1 MKLLLSAIVAL
12 LVTYGAQAQLKINE
26 VLYDPSNTALAGDAN
41 GDGVYDQV
49 QDEFIEFVNTSPNT
63 LDVSKVKIYDYVIS
77 SGLKTLRHTVPNG
90 LSVPGRGALVVF
102 GGGTATGTFGGAV
115 VVVDLGTAGLSLGNS
130 GEVIIVEDS
139 LGNVLDSLNTDALSD
154 NPNESYTRNPDF
166 TGAYVQHASVRAGVL
181 FSPGLMASGTPFST
195 TSLASTKTTKSAF
208 SLSPNPTAGHI
219 KLDGDLA
226 DGQILNIYSPVGSL
240 VSQKV
245 LLGNSANLADLAN
258 GVYFLLVA
266 GSKDQAATRL
276 VVQK

>member
-1 MKLLLSAIVAL
+1 MKLLLTALVAL

-63 LDVSKVKIYDYVIS
+63 LDVSKVKIYDFVIS

-90 LSVPGRGALVVF
+90 LTVPGRGALVVF

-181 FSPGLMASGTPFST
+181 FSPGVMTTGMPFNTTNLVRTSASR
-195 TSLASTKTTKSAF
+195 AAMRIA
-208 SLSPNPTAGHI
+208 PNPTT
-219 KLDGDLA
+219 
-226 DGQILNIYSPVGSL
+226 GQIQLEGNLANGQTLNVYSPIGSL
-240 VSQKV
+240 VSQKALV
-245 LLGNSANLADLAN
+245 ANSADLSDLAN
-258 GVYFLLVA
+258 GVYYLLLDGVQ
-266 GSKDQAATRL
+266 DRAATKI